1 MNTEVS
7 VLDDV
12 EQIRAADPGNMY
24 NRIFDLP
31 EHMAEAIKIAETWKV
46 SATDFPDPKN
56 IVLIGMGGSAIG
68 GDLVRAYLRDKLLI
82 PFTVI
87 RDYNLPEYVDDE
99 TLVIASSYSGNTE
112 ETLAAL
118 NDALERKAMVAAI
131 STGGLMKDVCDLNDI
146 PMAILPEG
154 LQPRAA
160 LGYSLV
166 PTLMFFDKIGLIKD
180 ARKEV
185 ESAIAKLQVRREKY
199 IEDAPLLSNPA
210 KSLANQIKG
219 KIAVIYGGP
228 QITDPVAQRW
238 KGQICENGKNMAF
251 ANVFP
256 ESNHNELV
264 GWNATVLGDLTEQM
278 IVVMLRDEGDHP
290 KIRKRMNI
298 VKALIEK
305 GGTEV
310 HDIHSFGETP
320 LERMLSLIQF
330 GDFVSY
336 YLAVLNGVDP
346 TPVNVIEQLKKSLAE

>member
-12 EQIRAADPGNMY
+12 EQIREADPGNMY

-31 EHMAEAIKIAETWKV
+31 EHMADALKIAETWKV
-46 SATDFPDPKN
+46 SAADFPEPKN

-68 GDLVRAYLRDKLLI
+68 GDLVRAHLRQRILV
-82 PFTVI
+82 PFSVI

-131 STGGLMKDVCDLNDI
+131 STGGLMKDVAELNDI
-146 PMAILPEG
+146 PLAILPEG
-154 LQPRAA
+154 MQPRAA

-166 PTLMFFDKIGLIKD
+166 PTLMFFEKIGLIKD
-180 ARKEV
+180 ARKDIEA
-185 ESAIAKLQVRREKY
+185 AIARLQVRREKF
-199 IEDAPLLSNPA
+199 IVDAPLLSNPA
-210 KSLANQIKG
+210 KSLANAIKG
-219 KIAVIYGGP
+219 KMAIIYGGP
-228 QITDPVAQRW
+228 TITDPVAQRW
-238 KGQICENGKNMAF
+238 KGQLCENGKNMAF

-264 GWNATVLGDLTEQM
+264 GWNPNVLGAMAEKL
-278 IVVMLRDEGDHP
+278 IVIMLRDEGDHP

-305 GGTEV
+305 CGAEV
-310 HDIHSFGETP
+310 HDVHSVGESQ
-320 LERMLSLIQF
+320 LERMLTLIQF

-346 TPVNVIEQLKKSLAE
+346 TPVNVIEQLKRSLAE